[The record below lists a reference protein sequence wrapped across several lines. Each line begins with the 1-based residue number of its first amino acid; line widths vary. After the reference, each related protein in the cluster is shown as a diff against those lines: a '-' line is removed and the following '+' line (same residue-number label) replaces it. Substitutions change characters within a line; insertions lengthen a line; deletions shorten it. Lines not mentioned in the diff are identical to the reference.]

1 MYIVIFRIIDSYSDS
16 KLTQGYGNSFILTRT
31 KIVNRFVNMA
41 AEKKK
46 KYYYYKKKEKK
57 TEEVK
62 KKK

>member
-1 MYIVIFRIIDSYSDS
+1 
-16 KLTQGYGNSFILTRT
+16 LTSLRT
-31 KIVNRFVNMA
+31 KFFYFKVHTNKKLDLFTMA

-57 TEEVK
+57 AEEVK